1 MINFERSSFALGVTD
16 PAQLPKALVP
26 EVALC
31 GRSNVGKSSLINAIT
46 GRRALARVAKTPGQ
60 TQQINYYS
68 LGDGAA
74 YLVDL
79 PGYGYAK
86 VSKSTRRHWD
96 ELLGAYL
103 AQRRQLACVL
113 ALVDGR
119 HGVKANDHEFFAF
132 LESFGVP
139 FVVVMTKTDAVNAA
153 VLAGTRQAV
162 TEAVKTYAAAAPE
175 ILISSSRDKIG
186 LDSLRKLILSRVGG

>member
-132 LESFGVP
+132 LESFG
-139 FVVVMTKTDAVNAA
+139 A

>member
-1 MINFERSSFALGVTD
+1 LFALGKQGVTD
-16 PAQLPKALVP
+16 AV
-26 EVALC
+26 
-31 GRSNVGKSSLINAIT
+31 
-46 GRRALARVAKTPGQ
+46 LA
-60 TQQINYYS
+60 
-68 LGDGAA
+68 
-74 YLVDL
+74 DL

-139 FVVVMTKTDAVNAA
+139 FVVVMTKTDAVSAA
-153 VLAGTRQAV
+153 SPIVR
-162 TEAVKTYAAAAPE
+162 
-175 ILISSSRDKIG
+175 RW
-186 LDSLRKLILSRVGG
+186 